1 MSDDSIKKTTDN
13 EADDGRLSKVSHDIR
28 TPLNAVLGM
37 SNMIL
42 RATDKG
48 DANLSEIHHFAEDI
62 KNAGEEL
69 LLLTS
74 DYLYISDVRPDQS
87 DTASGN
93 SDERVK
99 ASGDTGKAESYK
111 PLFQAANASILVA
124 DDNSVNRKVF
134 RNLLRDTGLTIDEA
148 TGGYECVAKAH
159 DIRYDM
165 IFLDYMMPDQNGIKT
180 LNRIRTDGGKN
191 AKTPVVALTAS
202 TVSETVRKLKEAGF
216 DAIISKPIMP
226 GELERLIADTLPK
239 EKITGSID
247 KLAENNEGYDKE
259 EQRSD
264 QLVAIDI
271 AKLYA
276 GDKEEL
282 DGYFRDISSSVPD
295 SFYQYAV
302 KIHSMKTSALM
313 VKAYE
318 PWALAKSLEEAAEN
332 ENADFIGSVHPVF
345 TKSWMAMGEQLEKD
359 YLYSVKTKGT
369 LDPEYEII
377 LHYLALLEKA
387 VEELDVES
395 ADTLLEMIRSY
406 WYPEEL
412 AGYISRLNAAVAG
425 LNAADT
431 GKYVSEIR
439 GIISEN
445 YITDRK
451 N

>member
-1 MSDDSIKKTTDN
+1 
-13 EADDGRLSKVSHDIR
+13 
-28 TPLNAVLGM
+28 
-37 SNMIL
+37 
-42 RATDKG
+42 
-48 DANLSEIHHFAEDI
+48 
-62 KNAGEEL
+62 
-69 LLLTS
+69 
-74 DYLYISDVRPDQS
+74 
-87 DTASGN
+87 
-93 SDERVK
+93 
-99 ASGDTGKAESYK
+99 
-111 PLFQAANASILVA
+111 VA
-124 DDNSVNRKVF
+124 
-134 RNLLRDTGLTIDEA
+134 
-148 TGGYECVAKAH
+148 
-159 DIRYDM
+159 
-165 IFLDYMMPDQNGIKT
+165 
-180 LNRIRTDGGKN
+180 
-191 AKTPVVALTAS
+191 
-202 TVSETVRKLKEAGF
+202 ETVQKLKEAGF

-226 GELERLIADTLPK
+226 GELERLIADNLPK
-239 EKITGSID
+239 EKIISSVEKTPD
-247 KLAENNEGYDKE
+247 KKAEYDKE
-259 EQRSD
+259 EQRSN

-345 TKSWMAMGEQLEKD
+345 TKSWMAMGEQLERD

-377 LHYLALLEKA
+377 LHYLGLLEKA

-412 AGYISRLNAAVAG
+412 AGYISRLNAAVTG

-431 GKYVSEIR
+431 GRYVSEIR

>member
-1 MSDDSIKKTTDN
+1 MDQKANDN
-13 EADDGRLSKVSHDIR
+13 NTDDGRLSKVSHDMR

-48 DANLSEIHHFAEDI
+48 DADLSEIHGFAEDI

-69 LLLTS
+69 LLLTN

-87 DTASGN
+87 DSPSGN
-93 SDERVK
+93 SEERVK
-99 ASGDTGKAESYK
+99 ASVDNDGAESYK
-111 PLFQAANASILVA
+111 PLFCVRNASILVA

-134 RNLLRDTGLTIDEA
+134 RNLLRDTGLSIDEA
-148 TGGYECVAKAH
+148 TGGYECAAKAH
-159 DIRYDM
+159 DVKYDM

-180 LNRIRTDGGKN
+180 LNRIRTDGGRN
-191 AKTPVVALTAS
+191 AETPVVALTAS
-202 TVSETVRKLKEAGF
+202 TVAETVQKLKEAGF
-216 DAIISKPIMP
+216 DAIISKPITP
-226 GELERLIADTLPK
+226 GELERLIADNLPK
-239 EKITGSID
+239 EKIISSIEKTPD
-247 KLAENNEGYDKE
+247 KKAEYDKE

-345 TKSWMAMGEQLEKD
+345 TKSWMAMGEQLERD

-377 LHYLALLEKA
+377 LHYLGLLEKA

-451 N
+451 NR

>member
-1 MSDDSIKKTTDN
+1 MDQKANDN
-13 EADDGRLSKVSHDIR
+13 NTDDGRLSKVSHDIR

-48 DANLSEIHHFAEDI
+48 DADLSEIHGFAEDI

-69 LLLTS
+69 LLLTN

-87 DTASGN
+87 DTPSEN
-93 SDERVK
+93 CEDRIK
-99 ASGDTGKAESYK
+99 ISGDTGEAESYK
-111 PLFQAANASILVA
+111 PLFCARNASILVA

-148 TGGYECVAKAH
+148 AGGYECVVKAR
-159 DIRYDM
+159 DIKYDM
-165 IFLDYMMPDQNGIKT
+165 IFLDYMMPDRDGIKT
-180 LNRIRTDGGKN
+180 LNCIRTEGEKN
-191 AKTPVVALTAS
+191 ADTPVVALTAS

-216 DAIISKPIMP
+216 DAIISKPILP

-239 EKITGSID
+239 EKIICSIAGT
-247 KLAENNEGYDKE
+247 AENKTGYDKE
-259 EQRSD
+259 EKHSD

-271 AKLYA
+271 ARLYA

-282 DGYFRDISSSVPD
+282 DGYFRDISSSAPD

-302 KIHSMKTSALM
+302 KVHSMKTSALM

-318 PWALAKSLEEAAEN
+318 PWALAKSLEEAAES
-332 ENADFIGSVHPVF
+332 ENAGFIESVHPVF
-345 TKSWMAMGEQLEKD
+345 TKSWMAMGEQLERD

-377 LHYLALLEKA
+377 LHYLSLLEKA

-395 ADTLLEMIRSY
+395 ADTLLDMIRSY

-412 AGYISRLNAAVAG
+412 TGYISRLNAAVAG
-425 LNAADT
+425 LNATDT

-439 GIISEN
+439 GIIREN
-445 YITDRK
+445 YIADRK
-451 N
+451 NR